1 MDTKPSPRPRPRPSR
16 LFSTAAF
23 SPLLL
28 HHSITKQPCIY
39 LCDYLIHNHLSH
51 YHSTDSLKIPILF
64 GLPTVSW
71 TSLVAQ
77 MVKTLPTMQETW
89 GRSLCWEDPL
99 EKEMAKHASLPA
111 CRILLQRSLAGY
123 SPWGCKELDTI
134 EQLTHTLYSQPL
146 V

>member
-1 MDTKPSPRPRPRPSR
+1 MITTSGKPHRLPSVPLPSPCPCPRP
-16 LFSTAAF
+16 LFSPAAF

-64 GLPTVSW
+64 GLPTISW

-77 MVKTLPTMQETW
+77 MVKTAYNTGDMGSIPVL
-89 GRSLCWEDPL
+89 GRSPGEGNGKARQSSCLQNSPSAEEPGGL
-99 EKEMAKHASLPA
+99 QSMG
-111 CRILLQRSLAGY
+111 LQRVGH
-123 SPWGCKELDTI
+123 D
-134 EQLTHTLYSQPL
+134 
-146 V
+146 